1 MDNLL
6 TLTETLQFPPEEQAT
21 NARLLAALPDG
32 SSIVKRGRIVDYE
45 VIEMAALL
53 RSGDLTSIEITVAY
67 LNRIDLFNGTF
78 ETYDENGGYNAFVR
92 IDAQQALMQ
101 AQLADLWLQ
110 NPNDERG
117 PAPPL
122 CGIPLGAKD
131 SIAIEGRKSTNG
143 SEAFSLNLALKDAT
157 CVAKLRAQGAVL
169 LGHTTC
175 SAHSGITT
183 GTFAGNAWDPDR
195 IPGGS
200 SQGSG
205 VAPIA
210 RLAAAALG
218 EETGGSLI
226 IPTAANGASGI
237 KPSLGLVSVAGLMPG
252 QNGLDVIG
260 PIGRSMRDASLLLSI
275 ISGTDQ
281 VNDPHTLSVPIPLP
295 ALPITPS
302 DHPKPL
308 AGLTIGIPQ
317 QDWMRQ
323 SNTPPAE
330 TYDVDYRAAFD
341 RFKGQ
346 LTELGATLIDFP
358 FLDFDDPEDAPFAS
372 VQLLGVLLDKRGNE
386 RPITQMSAV
395 FMSNLFETGQGPAI
409 EAFANNIAPEHKAE
423 LMQQYDLENFAHV
436 NGAIPLAWRVIGES
450 RRRLEQASC
459 QQALDAAG
467 VDFMMV
473 MPLGAHIGQRFS
485 DVCGPMIPNQRAH
498 YTSPNLQG
506 WPMLSFP
513 IGYGQTGV
521 PLKLPINAAFW
532 GPRFSEPLII
542 QAAIDFQHHFPD
554 YHNDAPPDP
563 AFTTRRPA
571 TVPRVQPETPENTT
585 NPLVKHRARS

>member
-6 TLTETLQFPPEEQAT
+6 AQIWRFTPEERAN
-21 NARLLAALPDG
+21 NARLLAALPDAACV
-32 SSIVKRGRIVDYE
+32 VKRDRIVDYE
-45 VIEMAALL
+45 VVEMAALF
-53 RSGDLTSIEITVAY
+53 RNGELTSTEITVAY
-67 LNRIDLFNGTF
+67 LNRIDLLNGAF

-92 IDAQQALMQ
+92 IDVEQALEQ
-101 AQLADLWLQ
+101 AGLADSWLQ
-110 NPNDERG
+110 NPDDERG

-122 CGIPLGAKD
+122 CGIPIGVKD
-131 SIAIEGRKSTNG
+131 SIGIAGRKSTNG
-143 SEAFSLNLALKDAT
+143 AEAFSLNLALKDAT

-169 LGHTTC
+169 LGHNTC
-175 SAHSGITT
+175 SAYSGITT

-205 VAPIA
+205 VAPLA
-210 RLAAAALG
+210 RLAAASLG

-260 PIGRSMRDASLLLSI
+260 PICRSIRDASLILSV

-281 VNDPHTLSVPIPLP
+281 VNDPHTLSAPIPLP
-295 ALPITPS
+295 ELPIAPN
-302 DHPKPL
+302 DDPQPL
-308 AGLTIGIPQ
+308 AGMSIGIPQ
-317 QDWMRQ
+317 KDWMRQ
-323 SNTPPAE
+323 RNTPPAE
-330 TYDVDYRAAFD
+330 TYDDDYKTAFN

-346 LTELGATLIDFP
+346 LTQLGARLIDFP
-358 FLDFDDPEDAPFAS
+358 FLDLGNADDAPFS
-372 VQLLGVLLDKRGNE
+372 GGEVLGMLPDKDGHE
-386 RPITQMSAV
+386 TPITQMSAV
-395 FMSNLFETGQGPAI
+395 FLSNLFETQQGPAI
-409 EAFANNIAPEHKAE
+409 EAFAENISPEHRQE
-423 LMQQYDLENFAHV
+423 LLYRYDPENFLKV
-436 NGAIPLAWRVIGES
+436 NGAIPVAWRLEGER
-450 RRRLEQASC
+450 RRRLEQAAC

-473 MPLGAHIGQRFS
+473 MPLGAHIGRRFEGEGIS
-485 DVCGPMIPNQRAH
+485 NQRAN
-498 YTSPNLQG
+498 YSSPNLQG

-521 PLKLPINAAFW
+521 PLELPINAAFW

-542 QAAIDFQHHFPD
+542 QAAIDFQHRFPD
-554 YHNDAPPDP
+554 YHNAAPPDP
-563 AFTTRRPA
+563 VFTSRRPA
-571 TVPRVQPETPENTT
+571 NVPRVQPETPENTT
-585 NPLVKHRARS
+585 DPLLKQRARS